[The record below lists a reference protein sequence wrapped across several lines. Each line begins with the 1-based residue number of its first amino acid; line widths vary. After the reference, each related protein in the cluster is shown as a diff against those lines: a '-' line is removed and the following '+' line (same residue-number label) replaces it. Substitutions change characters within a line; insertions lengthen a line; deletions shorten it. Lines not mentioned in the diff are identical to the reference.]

1 MHERH
6 AYRLIRDLFDHKE
19 EIFGELKRASSQNH
33 SLGAPPGPRPRAPSS
48 TDESNRRAN
57 MEARNQ
63 AIVKNR
69 ARAPS
74 PAPSPIING
83 RGHRRDRSSGAA
95 ERRFPIQTSPTANMD
110 IHKRGMR
117 HSLEVP
123 DVTSALPHPVDAN
136 TAPAPASAAPVLP
149 EAPAETS
156 AANGT
161 SDQAEPPPADP
172 ARISSISSLNELREN
187 THTSVEKKNSLG
199 RSGHVAAAA
208 SRLNRKKESISGGG
222 LGMIARH
229 SLKRDSAGS
238 LHEQAGAGQE
248 NDRRGV
254 ELSDKPMDY

>member
-6 AYRLIRDLFDHKE
+6 SYRMIRDLFDHKE

-33 SLGAPPGPRPRAPSS
+33 GVGAPPSHRQRAPSS

-63 AIVKNR
+63 AIVSR

-74 PAPSPIING
+74 PSPSATMNG

-123 DVTSALPHPVDAN
+123 DEN
-136 TAPAPASAAPVLP
+136 TDHGAPADVQVTPSKVVSQEVPQEAPVANGAADYAPPARTSSVPLDEIRDEASAGV
-149 EAPAETS
+149 
-156 AANGT
+156 
-161 SDQAEPPPADP
+161 Q
-172 ARISSISSLNELREN
+172 
-187 THTSVEKKNSLG
+187 KKNSLG
-199 RSGHVAAAA
+199 RSGHVAATAN
-208 SRLNRKKESISGGG
+208 RLNRKGQSSGSASG

-229 SLKRDSAGS
+229 AVKRDSVGS
-238 LHEQAGAGQE
+238 LNEQPRASLEG
-248 NDRRGV
+248 DRVHGV
-254 ELSDKPMDY
+254 ELSDKPMMDY